1 MMSLAVVTLFPIQS
15 MVVVKSPIGDQAPPE
30 LADIIIKPANHI
42 LVLRSLMTFC
52 NIVIKTMV
60 AVRLSMIAERM
71 NAKEEKIN
79 SKPFL
84 DFVLMKL
91 LSILL

>member
-1 MMSLAVVTLFPIQS
+1 MMSLAVVTLFLSKAAI
-15 MVVVKSPIGDQAPPE
+15 VVTPIGDQAPPE

-79 SKPFL
+79 SKPFW
-84 DFVLMKL
+84 
-91 LSILL
+91 ILF